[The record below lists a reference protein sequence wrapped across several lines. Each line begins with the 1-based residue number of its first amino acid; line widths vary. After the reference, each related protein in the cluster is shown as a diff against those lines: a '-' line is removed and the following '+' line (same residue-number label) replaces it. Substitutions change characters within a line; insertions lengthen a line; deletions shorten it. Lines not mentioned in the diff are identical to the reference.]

1 MLSKLDDIC
10 GNSLYCDVA
19 DLEAICGEILRNQ
32 HMITNELYRKKRST
46 KDFGGDIQRQLISLY
61 EEVDSEKRHK
71 IEITFNLLGKYKD
84 EGGFVASDLIKQ
96 VNLVQK
102 KIVTSTNSGE
112 LGKDKNKLFFISHFM
127 FHEKI
132 FQLFGKPQ
140 FIKTNIITCKKKIT
154 LQFLF

>member
-10 GNSLYCDVA
+10 GNSLYCDIA

-61 EEVDSEKRHK
+61 EEVDSEQRHK

-84 EGGFVASDLIKQ
+84 EGGFVASDLIEQ

-112 LGKDKNKLFFISHFM
+112 LGKDKNKLFSYNISCCT
-127 FHEKI
+127 KI
-132 FQLFGKPQ
+132 FFNYFVNPNL
-140 FIKTNIITCKKKIT
+140 
-154 LQFLF
+154 